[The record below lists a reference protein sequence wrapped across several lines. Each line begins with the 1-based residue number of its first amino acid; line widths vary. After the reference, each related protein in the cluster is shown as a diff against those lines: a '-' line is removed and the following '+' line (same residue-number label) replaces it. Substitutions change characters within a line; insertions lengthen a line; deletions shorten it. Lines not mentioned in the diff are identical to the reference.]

1 MISPKMLIKICKD
14 FLHEKDRIWD
24 REERRKDT
32 MEVKEPEKENSY
44 FHMTVNGEVY
54 LNWCTLNQS
63 STKQKKL
70 YFNSMN
76 VEIKLHKNHL

>member
-1 MISPKMLIKICKD
+1 MRKTESGT
-14 FLHEKDRIWD
+14 
-24 REERRKDT
+24 ERRKDT

-44 FHMTVNGEVY
+44 FHRTMNGDVH

-63 STKQKKL
+63 SPKQKKL

>member
-1 MISPKMLIKICKD
+1 MISPKMLIKVCKD

-24 REERRKDT
+24 REKKRYYGSKRTRKRKQLLPQDY
-32 MEVKEPEKENSY
+32 EWD
-44 FHMTVNGEVY
+44 VY

-63 STKQKKL
+63 SPKQKKL

-76 VEIKLHKNHL
+76 VDIKLHKNHL